1 MHSTRMLTKLELANR
16 AQAAIL
22 AHEAGLYDWSD
33 SLWGLGCQGRVSAG
47 RPLPRQGC
55 CASLRDGLRPPLTR
69 GLGRPSGRRYRQAR
83 GPARWVRAARA
94 RFFGLTV
101 WWLPAQDR
109 RWGRS
114 TRLSTSPF
122 RCSYDLS
129 CRRAR
134 LAESP
139 VAAGGLLS
147 RSFRLSDSRSR
158 VSWIDTITDGHRRTR
173 RRPQGRP
180 PCLVT
185 CRFVAHGWRVQTA
198 APRGVRRVARAPRP
212 ALPGFVASS

>member
-1 MHSTRMLTKLELANR
+1 
-16 AQAAIL
+16 
-22 AHEAGLYDWSD
+22 
-33 SLWGLGCQGRVSAG
+33 
-47 RPLPRQGC
+47 
-55 CASLRDGLRPPLTR
+55 
-69 GLGRPSGRRYRQAR
+69 
-83 GPARWVRAARA
+83 VRAARA
-94 RFFGLTV
+94 RFFGLTL

-114 TRLSTSPF
+114 PRLSTSPF

-134 LAESP
+134 LAEGPSP

-185 CRFVAHGWRVQTA
+185 CRFVAHGWRVR
-198 APRGVRRVARAPRP
+198 PRPPGGSVGSRARRDRRCRGSWQARDVGRECEGGRRQPGATQDQAEGARAASPGRQRPRARRRSAAGDP
-212 ALPGFVASS
+212 RHSWLSW